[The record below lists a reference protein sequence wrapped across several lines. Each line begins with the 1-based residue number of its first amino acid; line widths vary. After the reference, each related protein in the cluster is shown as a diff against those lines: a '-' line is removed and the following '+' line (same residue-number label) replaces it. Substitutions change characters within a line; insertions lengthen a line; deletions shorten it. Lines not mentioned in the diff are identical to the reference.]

1 MKKRIVSL
9 ALTVALLL
17 TLIPMVAVTAS
28 AASELTPSEE
38 CVAML
43 KKWEGFSKKPY
54 WDYSQWTVGYGT
66 AVPSGKLTQ
75 YQTYGITEEEA
86 EELLWDHLDSKGRSI
101 NSFIDKFGLTITQNQ
116 FDALMC
122 LTYNIGTGWLY
133 KTSDLRTAIIEGWT
147 GNDLLFALGK
157 RSTAGGSTLPG
168 LVRRRLAEANMFLN
182 GVYDTAV
189 PENYCYVRYDANGGE
204 TDVLTQCFDSSL
216 EPAEIAATA
225 AYEGYNFMG
234 WYTDPSGGE
243 LVTQLDAGVRNY
255 TLYAHWSAGD
265 GEGLPQ
271 DTPQETITGT
281 AVSYE
286 KQIAT
291 NVLNSFEQP
300 VKGALVVNAHQL
312 GDIVKIVAEYTDSAK
327 IKWGK
332 VENGGWIN
340 LGYTQEPSM
349 DTDEVPGG
357 SVTVTVTANDV
368 NIRRGPGTGYARVGS
383 VDKGYQMTVTATAN
397 GSGYVW
403 GKFSDGWIALKYT
416 DYDAVISGGDAG
428 TDTGTDTETDDT
440 TSDNT
445 AADTVIATGK
455 VTLSSGRLNVRSGPG
470 TGNPAVGSLANGT
483 AVKILE
489 KKTVGTMEWGRI
501 SEGWIS
507 LDYVKLDGQ
516 TEPEEDKDTTDT
528 PSDTDTDSSTGST
541 DTSTGNT
548 DSSTGN
554 TGSTDTSTGNTGNTD
569 SSTGNTGSTDTSTGN
584 TGSADTAG
592 TVTGKVV
599 VTSGRLNIRSG
610 PGTTYASVGS
620 LAAGASVTITER
632 KTVGGREWGKME
644 KGWVCMDYV
653 SLDSETENSTAET
666 VKGTVSTEGSKLRIR
681 TAPSTASAIAGY
693 LSDGDRVEILE
704 KKTVNG
710 TVWGRVSKGW
720 ISLDYVKLDGSSSS
734 GSTNA
739 QPSSPE
745 TSQTTTGTVTLTSG
759 RLNVRSGA
767 GTNNKIVGY
776 LNNGTKVTILETTM
790 VGNVKWGR
798 IEQGWICMD
807 YVK

>member
-1 MKKRIVSL
+1 MKKRIITLV
-9 ALTVALLL
+9 LTVALLL
-17 TLIPMVAVTAS
+17 TLMPVWPVTAS

-75 YQTYGITEEEA
+75 YQTYGISEEEA
-86 EELLWDHLDSKGRSI
+86 EELLWEHLDSKGRSI
-101 NSFIDKFGLTITQNQ
+101 NSFIDKFGLTITQSQ

-147 GNDLLFALGK
+147 GNELLFALGK

-168 LVRRRLAEANMFLN
+168 LVRRRLAEANMYLN

-189 PENYCYVRYDANGGE
+189 PENYCYVRYDANGGQ

-216 EPAEIAATA
+216 DPAEIAATA
-225 AYEGYNFMG
+225 TYEGYNFMG

-243 LVTQLDAGVRNY
+243 QVTQLDAGVRNY

-271 DTPQETITGT
+271 DTPQQTITGT

-312 GDIVKIVAEYTDSAK
+312 GDVVKIVAEYTDTAN

-340 LGYTQEPSM
+340 LSYTQKPTL
-349 DTDEVPGG
+349 DTEEVPGG
-357 SVTVTVTANDV
+357 SVKVTVTANDV

-383 VDKGYQMTVTATAN
+383 VDKGYQMTITATAN

-416 DYDAVISGGDAG
+416 DYDTVVNGGNTEDN
-428 TDTGTDTETDDT
+428 TDTEKDDAASGNTDT
-440 TSDNT
+440 TDK
-445 AADTVIATGK
+445 VIATGK
-455 VTLSSGRLNVRSGPG
+455 VTLNSGRLNIRSGPG

-489 KKTVGTMEWGRI
+489 KKTVGTTQWGRI
-501 SEGWIS
+501 AEGWIS

-516 TEPEEDKDTTDT
+516 TEQEEDK
-528 PSDTDTDSSTGST
+528 GST
-541 DTSTGNT
+541 DKPADSNTSTGNT
-548 DSSTGN
+548 DKPADGNTSTGNTDKPADSNTSTGN
-554 TGSTDTSTGNTGNTD
+554 TGST
-569 SSTGNTGSTDTSTGN
+569 
-584 TGSADTAG
+584 TA
-592 TVTGKVV
+592 VTGKVV

-610 PGTTYASVGS
+610 PGTNYASVGS
-620 LAAGASVTITER
+620 LAAGTTVTITER
-632 KTVGGREWGKME
+632 KTAGGREWGKMD
-644 KGWVCMDYV
+644 KGWVCMDYI
-653 SLDSETENSTAET
+653 SLNTQTGNGSSQTGNSSAQT
-666 VKGTVSTEGSKLRIR
+666 VKGTVTTEGNKLRVR
-681 TAPSTASAIAGY
+681 TAPSTSAAIAGY
-693 LSDGDRVEILE
+693 LSNGERVEILE

-710 TVWGRVSKGW
+710 TVWGRISKGW
-720 ISLDYVKLDGSSSS
+720 ISLDYVKLDGSTSS
-734 GSTNA
+734 GATDA
-739 QPSSPE
+739 QPSTPG
-745 TSQTTTGTVTLTSG
+745 TSQTVTGTVTLTSG

-776 LNNGTKVTILETTM
+776 LNNGAKVTILETKM

>member
-1 MKKRIVSL
+1 MKKRIITLV
-9 ALTVALLL
+9 LTVALLL
-17 TLIPMVAVTAS
+17 TLMPVWPVTAS

-75 YQTYGITEEEA
+75 YQTYGISEEEA
-86 EELLWDHLDSKGRSI
+86 EELLWEHLDSKGRSI
-101 NSFIDKFGLTITQNQ
+101 NSFIDKFGLTITQSQ

-147 GNDLLFALGK
+147 GNELLFALGK

-168 LVRRRLAEANMFLN
+168 LVRRRLAEANMYLN

-189 PENYCYVRYDANGGE
+189 PENYCYVRYDANGGQ

-216 EPAEIAATA
+216 DPAQIAATA
-225 AYEGYNFMG
+225 TYEGYNFMG

-243 LVTQLDAGVRNY
+243 QVTQLDAGVRNY

-271 DTPQETITGT
+271 DTPQQTITGT

-312 GDIVKIVAEYTDSAK
+312 GDVVKIVAEYTDTAN

-340 LGYTQEPSM
+340 LSYTQKPTL
-349 DTDEVPGG
+349 DTEEVPGG
-357 SVTVTVTANDV
+357 SVKVTVTANDV

-383 VDKGYQMTVTATAN
+383 VDKGYQMTITATAN

-416 DYDAVISGGDAG
+416 DYDTVVNGGNTEDN
-428 TDTGTDTETDDT
+428 TDTEKDDAASGNTDT
-440 TSDNT
+440 TDK
-445 AADTVIATGK
+445 VIATGK
-455 VTLSSGRLNVRSGPG
+455 VTLNSGRLNIRSGPG

-489 KKTVGTMEWGRI
+489 KKTVGTTQWGRI
-501 SEGWIS
+501 TEGWIS

-516 TEPEEDKDTTDT
+516 TEQEEDK
-528 PSDTDTDSSTGST
+528 GST
-541 DTSTGNT
+541 DKPADSNTSTGNT
-548 DSSTGN
+548 DKPADGNTSTGNTDKPADSNTSTGNTDKPADSNTSTGN
-554 TGSTDTSTGNTGNTD
+554 TGST
-569 SSTGNTGSTDTSTGN
+569 
-584 TGSADTAG
+584 TA
-592 TVTGKVV
+592 VTGKVV

-610 PGTTYASVGS
+610 PGTNYASVGS
-620 LAAGASVTITER
+620 LAAGTTVTITER
-632 KTVGGREWGKME
+632 KTAGGREWGKMD
-644 KGWVCMDYV
+644 KGWVCMDYI
-653 SLDSETENSTAET
+653 SLNTQTGNGSSQTGNSSAQT
-666 VKGTVSTEGSKLRIR
+666 VKGTVTTEGNKLRVR
-681 TAPSTASAIAGY
+681 TAPSTSAAIAGY
-693 LSDGDRVEILE
+693 LSNGERVEILE

-710 TVWGRVSKGW
+710 TVWGRISKGW
-720 ISLDYVKLDGSSSS
+720 ISLDYVKLDGSTSS
-734 GSTNA
+734 GATDA
-739 QPSSPE
+739 QPSTPG
-745 TSQTTTGTVTLTSG
+745 TSQTVTGTVTLTSG

-776 LNNGTKVTILETTM
+776 LNNGAKVTILETKM